1 LFDLQVARRENKNN
15 LLFYDLFGLFF
26 LALERAKEDS
36 EGLSKKKNAINIKDV
51 EGLCVVAKMEEV
63 ENGSLMGTNLSDV
76 EVSLTRWV
84 SNGEI
89 AVRMRI

>member
-15 LLFYDLFGLFF
+15 LVFHDLFGLFF